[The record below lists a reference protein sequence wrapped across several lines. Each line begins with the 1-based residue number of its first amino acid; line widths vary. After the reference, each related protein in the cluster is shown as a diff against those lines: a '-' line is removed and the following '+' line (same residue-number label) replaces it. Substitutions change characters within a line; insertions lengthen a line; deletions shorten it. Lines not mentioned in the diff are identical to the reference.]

1 MKGEFVLTKLELWA
15 KFINAEKQEEFA
27 MIAEKDPYIQSAY
40 NQLQIISQDK
50 HKRLEYEA
58 RQKAILDHNQSILE
72 AEQRGREEGIKEG
85 IEKGIKEGIKEGIEE
100 GIKKGIKEGIE
111 EGRELEAASIALR
124 LIALGM
130 DDAAII
136 GATSLSPEKV
146 KALRKKL

>member
-1 MKGEFVLTKLELWA
+1 
-15 KFINAEKQEEFA
+15 

-40 NQLQIISQDK
+40 DQLQIISQDK

-85 IEKGIKEGIKEGIEE
+85 IE
-100 GIKKGIKEGIE
+100 
-111 EGRELEAASIALR
+111 EGRELEAVSIALR

>member
-40 NQLQIISQDK
+40 DQLQIISQDK
-50 HKRLEYEA
+50 HKRMEYEA
-58 RQKAILDHNQSILE
+58 RQKAILDHNQSLLE
-72 AEQRGREEGIKEG
+72 AEQRGRE
-85 IEKGIKEGIKEGIEE
+85 
-100 GIKKGIKEGIE
+100 EGIE

-130 DDAAII
+130 DDATII
-136 GATSLSPEKV
+136 GATSLSTEKV
-146 KALRKKL
+146 KSLRKKP

>member
-1 MKGEFVLTKLELWA
+1 
-15 KFINAEKQEEFA
+15 

-72 AEQRGREEGIKEG
+72 AEQRGREEGIK
-85 IEKGIKEGIKEGIEE
+85 K
-100 GIKKGIKEGIE
+100 GIE
-111 EGRELEAASIALR
+111 EGRELEAVSIALR

>member
-40 NQLQIISQDK
+40 DQLQIISQDK
-50 HKRLEYEA
+50 HKRMEYEA

-85 IEKGIKEGIKEGIEE
+85 IKEGIQ
-100 GIKKGIKEGIE
+100 
-111 EGRELEAASIALR
+111 EGRELEAVSIALR

-136 GATSLSPEKV
+136 GATSLSAEKV
-146 KALRKKL
+146 KSLRKKP

>member
-1 MKGEFVLTKLELWA
+1 
-15 KFINAEKQEEFA
+15 

-40 NQLQIISQDK
+40 DQLQIISQDK

-85 IEKGIKEGIKEGIEE
+85 IQ
-100 GIKKGIKEGIE
+100 
-111 EGRELEAASIALR
+111 EGRELEAVSIALR

-130 DDAAII
+130 DDATII
-136 GATSLSPEKV
+136 GATSLSTEKV
-146 KALRKKL
+146 KSLRKKP

>member
-40 NQLQIISQDK
+40 DQLQIISQDK

-85 IEKGIKEGIKEGIEE
+85 IE
-100 GIKKGIKEGIE
+100 
-111 EGRELEAASIALR
+111 EGRELEAVSIALR

-146 KALRKKL
+146 KSLRKKP

>member
-40 NQLQIISQDK
+40 DQLQIISQHK
-50 HKRLEYEA
+50 HKRMEYEA

-85 IEKGIKEGIKEGIEE
+85 IQ
-100 GIKKGIKEGIE
+100 
-111 EGRELEAASIALR
+111 EGREREAASIALR

-146 KALRKKL
+146 KSLRKKP